1 MMGRGRSSGMV
12 WALALILL
20 GVVLLV
26 VQLVPGLSV
35 WVGGERGWPL
45 LVVGVGA
52 LLLVIGLAAG
62 APGMAVP
69 ACIVGGVGA
78 LLYWQNLTGNWASWA
93 YAWTLIPGFVGVGLV
108 LSGLLEGRWRQ
119 VRAGL
124 WQVLVSL
131 ILFGIFASFL
141 GGPALVGQYWPA
153 LLIVL
158 GLLLMVRALLH
169 PRGRWGEWGGSGP
182 VEVQPGPAA
191 REPRREWAAE
201 VQEAAV
207 PLDGAGRARLRIR
220 HGAGRL
226 EVRGGAAPG
235 ELVGGSFAGGL
246 DVRTQRQGDLLDVEM
261 QTPAQGW
268 PLPWGLG
275 GTLDWSCRLTGQV
288 PLELDLE
295 VGANESRLD
304 LSALRVTALR
314 VKTGASSTEIVLPA
328 AAGYT
333 RVRLE
338 AGAAAIK
345 VRVPEGVAARI
356 HVGGALAGV
365 DVDTVRFPQVGGV
378 YRSADYDTAAHKVE
392 IEAETAVGS
401 LSVR

>member
-1 MMGRGRSSGMV
+1 MERGRSSGMV

-35 WVGGERGWPL
+35 WVSGERGWPL
-45 LVVGVGA
+45 IVVGVGLF
-52 LLLVIGLAAG
+52 LLLIGLAAG
-62 APGMAVP
+62 EPGMAVP

-78 LLYWQNLTGNWASWA
+78 LLYWQNATGNWASWA
-93 YAWTLIPGFVGVGLV
+93 YAWALIPAFVGVGLV
-108 LSGLLEGRWRQ
+108 VAGLLGGNWRE

-124 WQVLVSL
+124 WQVLIGL
-131 ILFGIFASFL
+131 LLFGIFGSLL
-141 GGPALVGQYWPA
+141 GGLGLLGLYWPV
-153 LLIVL
+153 LLIGL
-158 GLLLMVRALLH
+158 GLLLMVRALLRPWH
-169 PRGRWGEWGGSGP
+169 AGP
-182 VEVQPGPAA
+182 VTEA
-191 REPRREWAAE
+191 RDTASIRPHRGTKRQEWAA
-201 VQEAAV
+201 VREASV
-207 PLDGAGRARLRIR
+207 PLGDAKHARIHIR

-235 ELVGGSFAGGL
+235 QLVGGAFAGGL
-246 DVRTQRQGDLLDVEM
+246 DVRTQRQGDLLEVEM
-261 QTPAQGW
+261 QAPSRPWPAA
-268 PLPWGLG
+268 PWDWG
-275 GTLDWSCRLTGQV
+275 GTLDWSCHLTNQV

-295 VGANESRLD
+295 TGANEAQLD
-304 LSALRVTALR
+304 LSALPVSRLR
-314 VKTGASSTEIVLPA
+314 IKTGASSTRVVLPA

-333 RVRLE
+333 HVRLE

-345 VRVPEGVAARI
+345 VHVPEGVAARI

-365 DVDTVRFPQVGGV
+365 DVDTARFPLVGGV
-378 YRSADYDTAAHKVE
+378 YQSADYDTAIHKVE